1 MDITRMAARIREA
14 GVALLLA
21 FAVVHPA
28 ASQALT
34 TGQTSGQMPEAA
46 KQEILANF
54 GKLPLRFEANRG
66 QSHPEVNFLARG
78 SGYTLY
84 LTGTEAVLVLRQ
96 GQANRPDV
104 LRMKL
109 IGASPAPQVA
119 GLEKL
124 PGTAHYFIG
133 NDPKAWRTGIPTYAK
148 VEYRNVYP
156 GVSLVYYGSQGGLEY
171 DFVLA
176 PGADPGVIRVAFE
189 GANSLQVDARG
200 DLVLQTARGEVR
212 QRKPVIYQ
220 EVNGARQEVSGGYLL
235 KGRDQIA
242 FHVAAYDASRPLVID
257 PFLSY
262 STYLGGSGVSEQGN
276 SIAVDGSGN
285 VYVTGQSDSTDFPA
299 PAGGT
304 SPTFGGGVTDAFVAK
319 LGPSGALL
327 YTAYLGGSLA
337 DTGMG
342 IALDSSGNIYVTGR
356 TLSSDFPTLNAFQS
370 VMSGTVG
377 DVFVAK
383 LNATGSA
390 LVYSTFL
397 GGADT
402 DDGNA
407 IAVDGFGNAYVTG
420 KTFSAGTSPFP
431 ITATPIQGENGGSY
445 DAFVAKIEFN
455 AGVSALVYST
465 YLGGGG
471 YDEGRAI
478 AVDGSGNAYVTGD
491 TFSANFPPATPL
503 QGAIGGPRDAFV
515 AKINTGGSALVYST
529 YLGGSGIDVGR
540 GIAVDASG
548 NAYVTGGT
556 NSTDFPVA
564 IPFQSVPGGDFD
576 AFVAKVNAGG
586 SALVYSTYL
595 GGGGA
600 EFGFGIAVDGSG
612 NAYVTG
618 DTFSANFPTAT
629 PLQGAIGGPRDA
641 FVAKVNA
648 GGSALVYSTYLGGG
662 GAEFGFGIA
671 VGGSGNAYV
680 TGTTDSP
687 DFPTMSA
694 FQPVFGGAADA
705 FVAKILDQEP
715 APPAPPE
722 PQVPPTPD
730 PPAVV
735 VVPFATF
742 SLREF
747 DLDND
752 DDDFE
757 VAFKAHF
764 KLGAKSDGIK
774 LDKDD
779 VTIQVGT
786 ASVTIPAGSFRQ
798 DRRGRFKYE
807 GVINGVRVK
816 ASIRSQD
823 GGSYTFQAKGEEV
836 RRGDHRRRDHRD
848 GEPSLWKRHGRTS
861 APVTVALTIGDDSGT
876 TTWNGKA
883 SHRHTRDREHDRER
897 DD

>member
-1 MDITRMAARIREA
+1 M
-14 GVALLLA
+14 
-21 FAVVHPA
+21 
-28 ASQALT
+28 
-34 TGQTSGQMPEAA
+34 
-46 KQEILANF
+46 
-54 GKLPLRFEANRG
+54 
-66 QSHPEVNFLARG
+66 
-78 SGYTLY
+78 
-84 LTGTEAVLVLRQ
+84 
-96 GQANRPDV
+96 
-104 LRMKL
+104 
-109 IGASPAPQVA
+109 
-119 GLEKL
+119 
-124 PGTAHYFIG
+124 
-133 NDPKAWRTGIPTYAK
+133 
-148 VEYRNVYP
+148 
-156 GVSLVYYGSQGGLEY
+156 
-171 DFVLA
+171 
-176 PGADPGVIRVAFE
+176 
-189 GANSLQVDARG
+189 
-200 DLVLQTARGEVR
+200 
-212 QRKPVIYQ
+212 
-220 EVNGARQEVSGGYLL
+220 
-235 KGRDQIA
+235 
-242 FHVAAYDASRPLVID
+242 
-257 PFLSY
+257 
-262 STYLGGSGVSEQGN
+262 
-276 SIAVDGSGN
+276 
-285 VYVTGQSDSTDFPA
+285 
-299 PAGGT
+299 
-304 SPTFGGGVTDAFVAK
+304 
-319 LGPSGALL
+319 
-327 YTAYLGGSLA
+327 
-337 DTGMG
+337 
-342 IALDSSGNIYVTGR
+342 
-356 TLSSDFPTLNAFQS
+356 
-370 VMSGTVG
+370 
-377 DVFVAK
+377 
-383 LNATGSA
+383 
-390 LVYSTFL
+390 
-397 GGADT
+397 
-402 DDGNA
+402 
-407 IAVDGFGNAYVTG
+407 
-420 KTFSAGTSPFP
+420 
-431 ITATPIQGENGGSY
+431 
-445 DAFVAKIEFN
+445 
-455 AGVSALVYST
+455 
-465 YLGGGG
+465 
-471 YDEGRAI
+471 
-478 AVDGSGNAYVTGD
+478 
-491 TFSANFPPATPL
+491 
-503 QGAIGGPRDAFV
+503 
-515 AKINTGGSALVYST
+515 
-529 YLGGSGIDVGR
+529 
-540 GIAVDASG
+540 
-548 NAYVTGGT
+548 
-556 NSTDFPVA
+556 
-564 IPFQSVPGGDFD
+564 
-576 AFVAKVNAGG
+576 
-586 SALVYSTYL
+586 
-595 GGGGA
+595 
-600 EFGFGIAVDGSG
+600 
-612 NAYVTG
+612 
-618 DTFSANFPTAT
+618 
-629 PLQGAIGGPRDA
+629 
-641 FVAKVNA
+641 AKVNA